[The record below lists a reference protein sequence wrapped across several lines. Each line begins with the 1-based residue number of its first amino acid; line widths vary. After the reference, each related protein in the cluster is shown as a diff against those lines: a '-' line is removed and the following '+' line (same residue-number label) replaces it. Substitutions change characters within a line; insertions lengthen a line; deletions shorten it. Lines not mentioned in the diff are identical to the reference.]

1 MATIFHR
8 EHKAPIS
15 FIISMQGFIWKTFH
29 IAPSLQKWS
38 NQIVPSR
45 LLQIQGSLVQ
55 VKIVREW
62 SNQKLVCGSPKV
74 MTTQMLTSSHHEQ
87 LGYIGKGGRER
98 VQPTTSRE
106 RVNSKMRIF
115 IFALPLPASSI
126 LASSLTFLAHQL
138 CLYTLLSLW
147 FHICHALYHSLP
159 CTYFTA

>member
-1 MATIFHR
+1 MATISHR

-87 LGYIGKGGRER
+87 LGHIGKGGRER
-98 VQPTTSRE
+98 VWAH
-106 RVNSKMRIF
+106 NS
-115 IFALPLPASSI
+115 
-126 LASSLTFLAHQL
+126 
-138 CLYTLLSLW
+138 
-147 FHICHALYHSLP
+147 
-159 CTYFTA
+159 